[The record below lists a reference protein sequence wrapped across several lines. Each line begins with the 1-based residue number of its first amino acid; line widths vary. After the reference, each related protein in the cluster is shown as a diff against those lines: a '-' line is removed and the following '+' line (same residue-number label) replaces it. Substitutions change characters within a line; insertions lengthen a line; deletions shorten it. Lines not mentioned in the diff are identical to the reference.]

1 MAVHD
6 IISTLNGDDVA
17 EKLPSSYNIE
27 NSFMKKIIE
36 TFVEEFNEVVEAI
49 KDIEL
54 INDIDCNFGKTLD
67 YLGENF
73 SERRNRDNDSS
84 YLARIKMKNLSAGSL
99 GDEDSIISGCAGYF
113 GLPEAL
119 FQVKTIGI
127 RYIEMIYPTE
137 IDEDKLLEI
146 LKSLKAAGIK
156 LKLTKDKFWED
167 YSYDQLKNLSYEDLA
182 KLRYQREEPP
192 SWSDYKYI
200 EIQDMQ
206 YATLEKINY
215 NRRENDD

>member
-49 KDIEL
+49 KDIES

-73 SERRNRDNDSS
+73 SERRNGDNDSS

-200 EIQDMQ
+200 EIQDVQ